1 MTNVKFD
8 QVKAKYVANFK
19 SSLKYHNKNKEVLKQ
34 TWTANG
40 VTVDFAVNGKNVN
53 LTIVSNVSNRFR
65 DLSRTLRTQADVAD
79 FLADV
84 KVSQIADLYNFLNEV
99 A

>member
-8 QVKAKYVANFK
+8 KVKAKYVANFK
-19 SSLKYHNKNKEVLKQ
+19 SAIRYHKQNNKVFSQ
-34 TWTANG
+34 TWEKNG
-40 VTVDFAVNGKNVN
+40 VTVDFSLDGLTVN
-53 LTIVSNVSNRFR
+53 LLIVSQVSGRHR
-65 DLSRTLRTQADVAD
+65 DLSRTLKTQTSVAD

-84 KVSQIADLYNFLNEV
+84 KVSQIADLYSFLNEV